1 MEQRKNIFPKKHVKI
16 DLWLVAI
23 LVLAAF
29 LYGWNI
35 WEAGS
40 ANSFYT
46 SAIISMSESW
56 KNFWYASFDPAGFIT
71 VDKPPVA
78 LWFMVIFVKIF
89 GLHGWSIVISSVLF
103 SLGSVFL
110 IYKMV
115 KPYFGALAARIAALL
130 MTLTPIVVADARTN
144 NMDATLVFFL
154 LLACYVLQKAVS
166 KHNIWLVGLAFALVG
181 VSFNVKMLQA
191 FMILPAMYVFYWIA
205 SKENWKR
212 ILWGSVVGTIALIVF
227 TLSWPLAVDSVSKQN
242 RPYIGSSS
250 TNSVLNLAFGYN
262 GTQRLLGQTTGTGGT
277 FTGMGNSKKGTK
289 TKAKAKAPNTKKL
302 TNSNKQNKAGGKAPG
317 MTKGTGKTGN
327 NAGGGNSI
335 FNVGTAGVTRLF
347 QTALGQQISWYLPL
361 ALVGLIIAY
370 LAAYDTKKKWWQLNR
385 RQEQLIYWA
394 GWLVPVA
401 GFFSV
406 ASFFHPYYTIM
417 LAPPIAVLAAVGIS
431 SFIESLNTVP
441 SKKNYWLRGIMGV
454 GIITNGAL
462 QAFFVWEY
470 SVIAGI
476 VVAVISVIMSI
487 FIIFN
492 YSKVKLFTAVGL
504 LGLLWLPA
512 FWSLTPTISAES
524 AAIPTSGPSLLSGNG
539 QSAGSIGDNSANT
552 KLISYL
558 KKHNGSKVKYLFATT
573 DSNTAA
579 PYIIKTKKAVMT
591 IGGYNGTDNAIT
603 LKQFKKL
610 VKKGE
615 IKYFYI
621 SSHTNNN
628 AIVRWV
634 KKHGKKIS
642 ASTYGGNS
650 SSTTPS
656 GMSKKGSRGP
666 QQSAKGG
673 PGGKKNMANF
683 QGKKPKKM
691 GKMGK
696 MVKNKKNKKSNIA
709 GKMSGGMGQQ
719 QSSVLY
725 ELD

>member
-1 MEQRKNIFPKKHVKI
+1 MEKRKELFPKKRMRV
-16 DLWLVAI
+16 DFWLIVI

-35 WEAGS
+35 WKAGS

-103 SLGSVFL
+103 SLGSIFL

-115 KPYFGALAARIAALL
+115 KPYFGVLAARIAALL

-154 LLACYVLQKAVS
+154 LLACFVLQKAVN
-166 KHNIWLVGLAFALVG
+166 KHSIWLVALAFALVG
-181 VSFNVKMLQA
+181 ISFNIKMLQA
-191 FMILPAMYVFYWIA
+191 FMILPAMYIFYWIA
-205 SKENWKR
+205 SKDSWKK
-212 ILWGSVVGTIALIVF
+212 ILCGSVVGTVALIIF
-227 TLSWPLAVDSVSKQN
+227 TLSWPLAVDSVSKEN
-242 RPYIGSSS
+242 RPYIGSS
-250 TNSVLNLAFGYN
+250 TNNSVLNLAFGYN

-277 FTGMGNSKKGTK
+277 FTGMGNNKKSTK
-289 TKAKAKAPNTKKL
+289 TGTGNG
-302 TNSNKQNKAGGKAPG
+302 NKTGGKTPS
-317 MTKGTGKTGN
+317 MTKGKVTGGGN
-327 NAGGGNSI
+327 TGGNSI

-361 ALVGLIIAY
+361 ALFGLIIAY
-370 LAAYDTKKKWWQLNR
+370 LAAYDTRRKWWQVNR

-417 LAPPIAVLAAVGIS
+417 LAPPVVVLAAVGIS
-431 SFIESLNTVP
+431 SFIESLNTIP
-441 SKKNYWLRGIMGV
+441 NKRDCWIRGIMGLA
-454 GIITNGAL
+454 ITTNGLL

-470 SVIAGI
+470 SSLFGI
-476 VVAVISVIMSI
+476 IVAAVSIIMSG
-487 FIIFN
+487 FIIF
-492 YSKVKLFTAVGL
+492 SRSRIKLFTIIGL
-504 LGLLWLPA
+504 LGLICLSA
-512 FWSLTPTISAES
+512 FWSFTPTIAAES
-524 AAIPTSGPSLLSGNG
+524 AAIPTSGPSLLSGNS
-539 QSAGSIGDNSANT
+539 QSLGSVGSSSVNT

-558 KKHNGSKVKYLFATT
+558 KKHNGSKAKYLFATT

-621 SSHTNNN
+621 SSHTSNN
-628 AIVRWV
+628 AIIRWV
-634 KKHGKKIS
+634 KKYGKKIS

-656 GMSKKGSRGP
+656 GMSKKGGRGP

-673 PGGKKNMANF
+673 PGGKKNMAKF

-696 MVKNKKNKKSNIA
+696 MVKNKKNKKSNTA